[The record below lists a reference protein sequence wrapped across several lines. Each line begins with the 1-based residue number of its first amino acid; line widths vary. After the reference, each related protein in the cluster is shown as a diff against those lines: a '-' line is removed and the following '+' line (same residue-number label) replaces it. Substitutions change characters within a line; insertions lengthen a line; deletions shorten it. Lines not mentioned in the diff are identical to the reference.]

1 MRYSWLLL
9 QRAIRAALVVAAFS
23 SCYAKPGEDSAEES
37 QDDLQGEEG
46 TEGNLPVVECS
57 TTSFPRTGD
66 PCSAADLEAGIRC
79 RQCGCGLSCCDSC
92 DCEED
97 LRWSCGILCEDT
109 YLDGGSERCYLGT
122 PPRCLQTCVPLPE
135 SADDGG
141 EEENGPTAD
150 IPDGSHD
157 LPVEER
163 MDVEGEDVAG
173 GCEQV
178 LPSITSAAPEWCADD
193 YPGSCLT
200 RPCGGCQVCYVD
212 ITAGPID
219 NADAPVYGCEG
230 DGQCH
235 DLCAGDSDCGADEEC
250 VNLAWWNGHDVLSA
264 CLKMC
269 WTRADPAPY
278 RCP

>member
-1 MRYSWLLL
+1 MRWNAAWHAAAVSGGGPITEGKMKYSCFLIHAGFVFTLL
-9 QRAIRAALVVAAFS
+9 VAAFS

-46 TEGNLPVVECS
+46 SEGNLPVVECS

-66 PCSAADLEAGIRC
+66 PCSAADHEAGIRC

-135 SADDGG
+135 SSDAG
-141 EEENGPTAD
+141 EEEEDGPTAD
-150 IPDGSHD
+150 IPDVSHD
-157 LPVEER
+157 LPMEER
-163 MDVEGEDVAG
+163 MDLEEEDVAG

-178 LPSITSAAPEWCADD
+178 LPVKWDD
-193 YPGSCLT
+193 IARGASTATNYQILPGDRLFIAEDKLIAFDSLVSKVT
-200 RPCGGCQVCYVD
+200 RPFERILGFNILGTQMVNRYKTLGSN
-212 ITAGPID
+212 TAIG
-219 NADAPVYGCEG
+219 
-230 DGQCH
+230 
-235 DLCAGDSDCGADEEC
+235 LF
-250 VNLAWWNGHDVLSA
+250 
-264 CLKMC
+264 
-269 WTRADPAPY
+269 
-278 RCP
+278 